1 MNKMGKLIKA
11 KMIDF
16 IGILIKN
23 YRLINLDEVDTI
35 LIAKLYYLAEEH
47 NTFLDL
53 KRIAK
58 EMRIAENDLANH
70 VLTLVS
76 KGYIE
81 LDIKEDGKECFSL
94 DGVIDKLGLVLEN
107 DQTVVIEER
116 EEKLSMIVNYIESV
130 YLRNCTAN
138 DLMIVNN
145 WLDLGYDYEMIKN
158 AVLQSVKL
166 NKLNLKYVEA
176 ILASKKAK
184 EVKPKL
190 EIDDELVDLLN
201 NAYVKK

>member
-11 KMIDF
+11 KMITF
-16 IGILIKN
+16 IDVLIKN

-35 LIAKLYYLAEEH
+35 LIAKLYYLQEEH

-53 KRIAK
+53 NRIAK
-58 EMRIAENDLANH
+58 EMRISENDLANH
-70 VLTLVS
+70 ILTLVS

-81 LDIKEDGKECFSL
+81 LDIKDDGKECFSL
-94 DGVIDKLGLVLEN
+94 DGVIEKLGAVLEN
-107 DQTVVIEER
+107 DQNIVIEER
-116 EEKLSMIVNYIESV
+116 EEKLSLIINYIESV
-130 YLRNCTAN
+130 YSRPCTAGE
-138 DLMIVNN
+138 LVIVNS
-145 WLDLGYDYEMIKN
+145 WLDLGYDLELVKE

-176 ILASKKAK
+176 IIASKKPR
-184 EVKPKL
+184 EVSQDL
-190 EIDDELVDLLN
+190 EIDEELVNLLN